1 MDGAL
6 IRQDQDACFF
16 LCNDVN
22 VTITTDSSLV
32 TSLQVDNGARKCSSY
47 GTSQSCDGP
56 VYYLQRKEKRVYVV
70 DGSQSRWWNTMH
82 VCKSTCVDSTPRLTP
97 HMSLTPPPFPL
108 PTGCTPVPAPIPH
121 WVMIV
126 PIVVGLLLF
135 AVIAIIAAKL
145 IIVFLV
151 RICSS
156 YIHHLC
162 LHSET
167 VYCSMHCATLVF
179 SAPSLPLCLVL
190 HPYPCV

>member
-1 MDGAL
+1 MVEYNARMQEYVRGFNSSFDPSH
-6 IRQDQDACFF
+6 
-16 LCNDVN
+16 
-22 VTITTDSSLV
+22 VTDPS
-32 TSLQVDNGARKCSSY
+32 
-47 GTSQSCDGP
+47 
-56 VYYLQRKEKRVYVV
+56 
-70 DGSQSRWWNTMH
+70 
-82 VCKSTCVDSTPRLTP
+82 
-97 HMSLTPPPFPL
+97 PL

-167 VYCSMHCATLVF
+167 VYCGMHCA
-179 SAPSLPLCLVL
+179 PQ
-190 HPYPCV
+190 